1 MEQSD
6 TLKEVIDFHGHMCPG
21 VAYGFRVAETALKR
35 LRERARDEEIV
46 AVVENDSCAVDAIQ
60 VMTGCTFGKG
70 NLIFKDYGKQ
80 VYTFFSRE
88 TGKGFRISLDYNR
101 EETQEERDVWQ
112 KYGEGDRTASVVNAL
127 QEIKRK
133 KVEEIL
139 KAPAEKLFSL
149 DPVTVPA
156 PPKARI
162 YPSVRCVRCGEK
174 VMEPRTREIDG
185 RDCCIPCSESAP
197 G

>member
-1 MEQSD
+1 MVNRD
-6 TLKEVIDFHGHMCPG
+6 ALKEVVEFHGHICPG
-21 VAYGFRVAETALKR
+21 VAYGYRVAETALKK
-35 LRERARDEEIV
+35 LGERAQDEEIV

-88 TGKGFRISLDYNR
+88 SGKGFRVSVDYSR
-101 EETQEERDVWQ
+101 EETPEERDLWR
-112 KYGEGDRTASVVNAL
+112 KYGEGNRTAAVVNAI

-139 KAPAEKLFSL
+139 KTPAEKLFSL
-149 DPVTVPA
+149 EPVTFPA
-156 PPKARI
+156 PPKARL
-162 YPSVRCVRCGEK
+162 YPSVRCVQCGEK
-174 VMEPRTREIDG
+174 VMAPRTRQIDG
-185 RDCCIPCSESAP
+185 KDYCIPCSEHRS